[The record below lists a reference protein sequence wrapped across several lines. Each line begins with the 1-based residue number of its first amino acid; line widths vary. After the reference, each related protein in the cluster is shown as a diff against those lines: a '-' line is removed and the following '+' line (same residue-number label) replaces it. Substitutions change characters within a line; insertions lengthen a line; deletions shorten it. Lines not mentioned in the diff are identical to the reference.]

1 MKKKIPPLTLFTPL
15 LLLTKKIR
23 ISLEFDASGTG
34 FEAFFGG
41 FLLVDTVLNFF
52 LMLYYFRH
60 KEKLI
65 REEKN

>member
-1 MKKKIPPLTLFTPL
+1 MKKKLCPLTLFTL

-41 FLLVDTVLNFF
+41 FLLVDNVLDFF
-52 LMLYYFRH
+52 
-60 KEKLI
+60 
-65 REEKN
+65 NAV